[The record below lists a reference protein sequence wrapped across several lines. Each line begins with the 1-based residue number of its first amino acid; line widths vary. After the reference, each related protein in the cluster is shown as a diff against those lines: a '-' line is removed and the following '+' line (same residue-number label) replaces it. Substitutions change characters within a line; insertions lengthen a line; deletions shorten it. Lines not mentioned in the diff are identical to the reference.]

1 MVFGRGLSVLWR
13 KSLVCCFQS
22 KLWETNPCLLLW
34 SQFWIHDDPTDAE
47 PLTPNHLL
55 MLKSNQAMPPG
66 SFSKQDQYSRRRWR
80 QVQYLADVFWRR
92 WLREYLPTLQKRQRW
107 FYVCRDLKEDDLVLI
122 VDENIPRGQWRLG
135 RVVLVHKAKDGHVRS
150 AVVKTRSGHLTRPI
164 SKLCLLENFSLS
176 AWVSNFVG
184 YM

>member
-1 MVFGRGLSVLWR
+1 MGGVWERLVSSVKKILSVLLSEQVVGDE
-13 KSLVCCFQS
+13 SLLTVVESILNSRPLTQ
-22 KLWETNPCLLLW
+22 NP
-34 SQFWIHDDPTDAE
+34 DDPTDAE

-66 SFSKQDQYSRRRWR
+66 SFSKQDQYSRPRWR

-150 AVVKTRSGHLTRPI
+150 AVIKTRSGHLTRPI

-176 AWVSNFVG
+176 A
-184 YM
+184 